1 MMTPE
6 LKIYMMAL
14 EMPSL
19 MDELG
24 YPMNP
29 KTKQSFLRVTQFCE
43 AWANGAA
50 DAFYK
55 HETLKERHDAMVND
69 WCKYIDE
76 YSVRMK

>member
-24 YPMNP
+24 HPMNP

-43 AWANGAA
+43 AWADEAA
-50 DAFYK
+50 LAFYK
-55 HETLKERHDAMVND
+55 QETLKERHDIMAND
-69 WCKYIDE
+69 WCKYIDNYE
-76 YSVRMK
+76 INK